1 VVPREIGVPGS
12 THFYTTSEGCSNP
25 LETYKRKYVTKN
37 NMPEEDDPF
46 GIKKTTKN
54 QQSKVIEN
62 REKLKIS
69 HIPDQLKFREEEIK
83 KIVNQLFVEALD
95 GNEGQ
100 DAVITGEPGTGK
112 TAVVKYVLNKLEGSY
127 DTSRMD
133 YAYVNCKTNNSKQE
147 VFKAALNSL
156 GMDFKRGV
164 GLGENIDKL
173 FQEYSD
179 PEDNSLVIILDEVD
193 ELYKARREYINDV
206 LYILSRPDEHSD
218 GFQFSG
224 SLNVVCVSNDNKLY
238 DYLEMDV
245 EDSSFS
251 PEKFEFL
258 TYTVDEIT
266 EILMERQKQA
276 YREEVVDRE
285 YMEEI
290 AEVVSS
296 KFNGDIRVGIRILKK
311 IPKNLDSTA
320 DHVDQSELVEKAIDD
335 VKKSRIEKVLNGK
348 DEHFL
353 LVMAGMLQ
361 NFQSDK
367 SRLSYI
373 VDSYRGLCEVAGV
386 EKNEDDFNKSDDE
399 SRARSRSYV
408 RRKLEYLVEEN
419 ILDKQK
425 RYDKPRNPYFYE
437 PTVDVE
443 LFLEMVEE
451 RLKTK
456 GLEKIEE
463 MDDSSFS
470 GLDGEDREKLGKMN
484 DMAS

>member
-1 VVPREIGVPGS
+1 VVSNPS
-12 THFYTTSEGCSNP
+12 SEGCSNH
-25 LETYKRKYVTKN
+25 LEKYKKKYVTN
-37 NMPEEDDPF
+37 SNMPEDDDPF
-46 GIKKTTKN
+46 GIKKN
-54 QQSKVIEN
+54 SENPQEKVIEN

-69 HIPDQLKFREEEIK
+69 HIPDQLQFREDKIK
-83 KIVNQLFVEALD
+83 KIVNQLFVETLD

-112 TAVVKYVLNKLEGSY
+112 TAVVKYVLNKLEESY
-127 DTSRMD
+127 DTSSMD

-156 GMDFKRGV
+156 GLDFKRGV
-164 GLGENIDKL
+164 GLAENIDKL
-173 FQEYSD
+173 FREYSD
-179 PEDNSLVIILDEVD
+179 PEYNSLVIILDEVD

-206 LYILSRPDEHSD
+206 LYTLSRPDEHSD

-224 SLNVVCVSNDNKLY
+224 SLNVVCVSNDNRLY

-245 EDSSFS
+245 DDSSFS

-258 TYTVDEIT
+258 PYSVEQIT
-266 EILMERQKQA
+266 EILMKRQEEA

-285 YMEEI
+285 HMEEI

-311 IPKNLDSTA
+311 IPKNLDSS
-320 DHVDQSELVEKAIDD
+320 DDQVDQSELVEKAIHD

-367 SRLSYI
+367 SKLSYI
-373 VDSYRGLCEVAGV
+373 VDSYRGLCEAAGV

-437 PTVDVE
+437 PTVDVD

-451 RLKTK
+451 RLKRK
-456 GLEKIEE
+456 GLEKIEGV
-463 MDDSSFS
+463 DDSNFS
-470 GLDGEDREKLGKMN
+470 GLDGEDQEKLERMK